1 MGVYAGINDTI
12 KGERIYCV
20 FEKSTKPSLLSTQG
34 RHNAQQMTIK
44 GNPAIATIL
53 KKLRYAGK

>member
-1 MGVYAGINDTI
+1 MSTYTGINDTI
-12 KGERIYCV
+12 KGEKIYCV
-20 FEKSTKPSLLSTQG
+20 FEKSTKASLLSTHG

-53 KKLRYAGK
+53 KKLRYTKE